1 MPKTN
6 VMMTAQ
12 RFAGKPLAQPK
23 YSMRDVPSCAKNLE
37 GSTLLEITE
46 RDYFNDSMAEMVL
59 LCNEVMR
66 RKGTSDPSVSNG
78 KKKRGA
84 KSKMKRPSKPLSL
97 EYMADRLD
105 VDDPIFGFVLRTNI
119 PPSEREKHVSRDQ
132 LSRFQKGMMQGFIT
146 VTTFTNWQESFRWD
160 SMHESATSYD
170 EKDLCSMMQH
180 GERQYDLNGTLSAEL
195 QNTVRCGDP
204 WNEGIVF
211 PRLAE
216 ISLLG
221 GLGCGKVGTGI
232 MFVLCD
238 IFPPLSKSSILFNLQ
253 ALLSLAIERLETMPS
268 SGKRNYDYA
277 VLQATKN
284 SISFYESMGFV
295 RVGAITEDP
304 AFDVQN
310 TEQEIE
316 MDPCAKK
323 AEGNKIVS
331 TPCMTIK
338 TTKAGQT
345 PAEYA
350 KRFFVDVWDIIY
362 LNQFL
367 YPDIMP
373 KSYLMEG
380 TELFIPNR
388 SKLNGISNALANKQ
402 ASIKSSATQWYYA
415 ENDETPRA
423 IANKFNVKCRD
434 LLECNRRRISDLQG
448 LSRLIE
454 G

>member
-1 MPKTN
+1 
-6 VMMTAQ
+6 MMTAQ

-66 RKGTSDPSVSNG
+66 RKATSDPSVTNG
-78 KKKRGA
+78 KKKRGG

-238 IFPPLSKSSILFNLQ
+238 IFSSF
-253 ALLSLAIERLETMPS
+253 
-268 SGKRNYDYA
+268 
-277 VLQATKN
+277 
-284 SISFYESMGFV
+284 
-295 RVGAITEDP
+295 
-304 AFDVQN
+304 
-310 TEQEIE
+310 
-316 MDPCAKK
+316 
-323 AEGNKIVS
+323 
-331 TPCMTIK
+331 
-338 TTKAGQT
+338 
-345 PAEYA
+345 
-350 KRFFVDVWDIIY
+350 
-362 LNQFL
+362 
-367 YPDIMP
+367 
-373 KSYLMEG
+373 
-380 TELFIPNR
+380 
-388 SKLNGISNALANKQ
+388 
-402 ASIKSSATQWYYA
+402 
-415 ENDETPRA
+415 
-423 IANKFNVKCRD
+423 
-434 LLECNRRRISDLQG
+434 
-448 LSRLIE
+448 
-454 G
+454 